1 MNTKSIIFKTIGG
14 ISKMI
19 PTDFVLKIN
28 KTADIFPFY
37 HIVSDLPPAHVRNLY
52 QIKSENEF
60 KKDIDFLL
68 KYYTPES
75 FENIGTPN
83 NVQKPR
89 FFLSF
94 DDGLRECYE
103 IIAPILKRK
112 GVPAAFFVNSSFVDN
127 KDLFYRYKQS
137 LIVEKLNN
145 ITSAQLSEI
154 SKILECTPN
163 RHSIQKKIFL
173 FSYAQ
178 QKDIEQIAQILKL
191 DFRDFLKEY
200 RPYMTSAEIADLKTG
215 GFTIGAHSIDHP
227 LFSELALTEQIHQLT
242 ESMNFVEENFG
253 VKNKYFA
260 FPFTD
265 FGVEK
270 NFFKTVFENHLA
282 DYTFGTAGIK
292 MDSIEKNIQRI
303 PVEKYGLSAELHLK
317 TECMLFKLKK
327 VIGLQT
333 IQRK

>member
-154 SKILECTPN
+154 SKILETTQNLQSVN
-163 RHSIQKKIFL
+163 RKIFSS
-173 FSYAQ
+173 SY
-178 QKDIEQIAQILKL
+178 KQIAEIEIVAKVLNL

-253 VKNKYFA
+253 VKKKFFA

-265 FGVEK
+265 YGI
-270 NFFKTVFENHLA
+270 NRHFFESIFENHLA
-282 DYTFGTAGIK
+282 DYTFGTAGMK
-292 MDSIEKNIQRI
+292 KDSIEKNIQRI
-303 PVEKYGLSAELHLK
+303 PVEKYGLTAELHLK
-317 TECMLFKLKK
+317 TEYFFYFAKK
-327 VIGLQT
+327 VLEKNI
-333 IQRK
+333 IIR